1 MMFIGEWLRQR
12 KGTQRLSVTQNL
24 NLKMNELYIPPQRLN
39 RNPINGRFLKGSIPH
54 NKGKKWD
61 DYIPSHKR
69 ESMIKGLA
77 LGRTGN
83 PNIAGCNAKKVV
95 AIKSGR
101 LQGVFQSSN
110 DAKRK
115 TGICARNIRNCCSGK
130 RKHAGGYQWFWESDN
145 SWCELI
151 INE

>member
-12 KGTQRLSVTQNL
+12 KGIARLSVTQNL

-77 LGRTGN
+77 LGR
-83 PNIAGCNAKKVV
+83 
-95 AIKSGR
+95 KSGR

>member
-1 MMFIGEWLRQR
+1 
-12 KGTQRLSVTQNL
+12 
-24 NLKMNELYIPPQRLN
+24 MNELYIPPQRLN

-101 LQGVFQSSN
+101 LQGAVSYTHLTLPTN
-110 DAKRK
+110 R
-115 TGICARNIRNCCSGK
+115 
-130 RKHAGGYQWFWESDN
+130 EV
-145 SWCELI
+145 
-151 INE
+151 

>member
-1 MMFIGEWLRQR
+1 
-12 KGTQRLSVTQNL
+12 
-24 NLKMNELYIPPQRLN
+24 MNELYIPPQRLN

-130 RKHAGGYQWFWESDN
+130 RKHAGGYQWV
-145 SWCELI
+145 LGKR
-151 INE
+151 